1 MRPVFIVGTAR
12 SGTSLL
18 YRTIILHSDFFVG
31 EVCLEETRVF
41 EEATRILPRLQKRE
55 KNPLYKYMLRDDEQF
70 RQFVRSLYPVAL
82 AQWGP
87 DVLLRKLGWWPYPER
102 VWKAMGG
109 QKVVKEFF
117 RKAKIARGG
126 KRIVEKTPS
135 HLNCVGYIVEAFP
148 KCKIISTARH
158 PIDVYTSYVRRKEKT
173 GEEWLRVSPDDF
185 CEIYK
190 SATKKINYL
199 KKSISNFKVIKYED
213 ITSSPKKTFEK
224 ICKYINVKFEKG
236 PIRGKIESLSDW
248 KKDPYLS
255 EPISKA
261 TKDWKKYIKEEEKE
275 EIYEKV
281 GSQMKE
287 MGYARKNE

>member
-1 MRPVFIVGTAR
+1 
-12 SGTSLL
+12 
-18 YRTIILHSDFFVG
+18 VG

-41 EEATRILPRLQKRE
+41 EEATRILPRLQKRG

-82 AQWGP
+82 AQRGP

-135 HLNCVGYIVEAFP
+135 HLNCVGHMVEAFP

-173 GEEWLRVSPDDF
+173 GEEWLRVSPEEF
-185 CEIYK
+185 CRIYR
-190 SATKKINYL
+190 SSMEKINSL
-199 KKSISNFKVIKYED
+199 KRSISNFKVVKYED
-213 ITSSPKKTFEK
+213 ITSKPKKTFEK
-224 ICKYINVKFEKG
+224 ICKYIDIEFEGG
-236 PIRGKIESLSDW
+236 PIKGKVESLSGW
-248 KKDPYLS
+248 KEDPYLS
-255 EPISKA
+255 EPISKK
-261 TKDWKKYIKEEEKE
+261 TKEWSKYVSKEEEEK
-275 EIYEKV
+275 IYEGV
-281 GSQMKE
+281 QSQMAK
-287 MGYARKNE
+287 MGYERKRE